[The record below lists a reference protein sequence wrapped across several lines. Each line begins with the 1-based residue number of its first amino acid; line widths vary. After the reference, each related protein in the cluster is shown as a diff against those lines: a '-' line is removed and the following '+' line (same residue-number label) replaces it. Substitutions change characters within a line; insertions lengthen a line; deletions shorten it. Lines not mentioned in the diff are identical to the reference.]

1 MRKFLLAVTVVLVVF
16 VTGIGWLLS
25 DANRFKPQ
33 LVELIQINTGLA
45 VAIRC
50 DLAWRLWPP
59 VQLVAQD
66 VSADWAAE
74 AAEPMLAARTLRLDA
89 DLWPLLAKNSKLV
102 INGVSVDGLRAQLK
116 RRGEHANWMPPEH
129 AGVVAPPIPIP
140 PPTGA
145 ASAPW
150 EVADIALSDAVI
162 DYVVDDQ
169 ATQITIDALHIS
181 DIAPTRRFPFH
192 AKLTIKQVD
201 REIPLTVAA
210 ELTFDELVT
219 QWQIDTLD
227 IRGVFGNP
235 GVPFALKANARLDT
249 AAGTLDLTDA
259 ELELAK
265 ATTRF
270 DVAATDL
277 LKSARY
283 SGHLDLPQQNLT
295 GVASLFGAQL
305 YEPVGV
311 KTAFT
316 ATEQRLD
323 LTDMTLHYGPSVIT
337 GKLGTPLA
345 TKLNVD
351 FDLATERFEVP
362 SKQTTVATLGGGS
375 FAALAFAAP
384 AVALDPTVAETL
396 LPLELLRAT
405 DWSGTLAIGQ
415 LLYAGATFANATI
428 VSNNDGG
435 NVDAL
440 IDLPAFF
447 GGSATTSVKIDA
459 NADAPQWNVTP
470 KLTQVDSQ
478 ALLKWL
484 DKKYDWV
491 ALFAA
496 GGQLGM
502 RGNTTGELIASMNGR
517 TTFDGGEG
525 VLNIE
530 EIKHAAL
537 RIAEVAG
544 GADKVSAWPDRLKYQ
559 RFTGTWDVNGTD
571 LLVDVALDNLTLH
584 ARGKLDALADD
595 MDMRVAV
602 TVTDDPQY
610 QSFKIGSALMG
621 LPLPMRCKG
630 SIAAPKCGADEDG
643 TRKLIAQALS
653 GSNPEM
659 TERLNKTIDE
669 KVPEQYRDAAR
680 SLLDLL
686 KKGNQQPPKSP

>member
-1 MRKFLLAVTVVLVVF
+1 MRKFLLAVALVLVVSIA
-16 VTGIGWLLS
+16 GIAWLLS

-33 LVELIQINTGLA
+33 LVELIQTHTGLA
-45 VAIRC
+45 VAIHG
-50 DLAWRLWPP
+50 DLSWRLWPP

-66 VSADWAAE
+66 VSADWAAG

-116 RRGEHANWMPPEH
+116 QQGEHANWMPPDH
-129 AGVVAPPIPIP
+129 AGVVAPPVPIP
-140 PPTGA
+140 PPTAVA
-145 ASAPW
+145 AAPW
-150 EVADIALSDAVI
+150 EIANLALSDAVI
-162 DYVVDDQ
+162 DYVVDDA
-169 ATQITIDALHIS
+169 ATQVTIDALHMS
-181 DIAPTRRFPFH
+181 DVAPARRFPFH
-192 AKLTIKQVD
+192 AKLSIKQVD

-210 ELTFDELVT
+210 QLTFDELVS
-219 QWQIDTLD
+219 QWQIDALD
-227 IRGVFGNP
+227 ISGVFGKP
-235 GVPFALKANARLDT
+235 GVPFALRANARLNT
-249 AAGTLDLTDA
+249 VAGKLDITDARLDLA
-259 ELELAK
+259 N

-270 DVAATDL
+270 DVAATGL
-277 LKSARY
+277 LTSARY
-283 SGHLDLPQQNLT
+283 SGHLDLPQQNL
-295 GVASLFGAQL
+295 ASIATLFGVQL
-305 YEPVGV
+305 EEPVGL
-311 KTAFT
+311 TTTFA
-316 ATEQRLD
+316 ATKQRID
-323 LTDMTLHYGPSVIT
+323 LTEMTLHYGPSVIT
-337 GKLGTPLA
+337 GKIGTPLGV
-345 TKLNVD
+345 KLKFD
-351 FDLATERFEVP
+351 FDLATERFEVH
-362 SKQTTVATLGGGS
+362 SRQTAVTTLGGGS

-384 AVALDPTVAETL
+384 TVALDPSIEEPL
-396 LPLELLRAT
+396 LPLELLRST
-405 DWSGTLAIGQ
+405 DWRGTLAIGQ
-415 LLYAGATFANATI
+415 LLYEGATFSNATI

-435 NVDAL
+435 NVEAL

-459 NADAPQWNVTP
+459 NVAAPQWIVAP

-478 ALLKWL
+478 AMLKWL
-484 DKKYDWV
+484 NKKYDWV

-502 RGNTTGELIASMNGR
+502 RGNTTGELIASMNGH
-517 TTFDGGEG
+517 TTFDGGQG

-537 RIAEVAG
+537 RIAEAAG
-544 GADKVSAWPDRLKYQ
+544 GADKVTAWPDRLKYQ
-559 RFTGTWDVNGTD
+559 RFTGTWDVNGAD
-571 LLVDVALDNLTLH
+571 QLVDVALDNLTLH
-584 ARGKLDALADD
+584 AKGKLDTLADD
-595 MDMRVAV
+595 MDLRV
-602 TVTDDPQY
+602 TVTVNNDPQY

-680 SLLDLL
+680 SLLDML
-686 KKGNQQPPKSP
+686 KKGNPQPPKSP